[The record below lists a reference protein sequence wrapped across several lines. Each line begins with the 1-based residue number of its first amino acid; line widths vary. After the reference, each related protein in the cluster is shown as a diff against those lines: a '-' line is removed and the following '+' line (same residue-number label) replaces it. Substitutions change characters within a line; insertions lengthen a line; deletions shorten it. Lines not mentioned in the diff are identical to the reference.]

1 MADAR
6 ECQPRVATKL
16 DGDLPKIVIPTRTIP
31 SYEQYLIGRHSMVP
45 GIEEFR
51 GIPYATVP
59 ARWQHA
65 LIRDRLPKDI
75 FHATKN
81 GYVAS

>member
-1 MADAR
+1 MAAP
-6 ECQPRVATKL
+6 EGQPRVATNL
-16 DGDLPKIVIPTRTIP
+16 DGDLPQVVLPTRTIP
-31 SYEQYLIGRHSMVP
+31 SYEQCVVGRHSLVP

-65 LIRDRLPKDI
+65 LLRDRLPEDV
-75 FHATKN
+75 FYATQN
-81 GYVAS
+81 GYVPS